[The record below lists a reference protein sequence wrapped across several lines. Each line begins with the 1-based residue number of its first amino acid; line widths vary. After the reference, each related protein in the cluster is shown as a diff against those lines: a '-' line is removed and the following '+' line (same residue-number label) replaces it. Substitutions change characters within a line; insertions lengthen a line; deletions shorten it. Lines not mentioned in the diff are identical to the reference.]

1 MDEKTK
7 ELLIKDIAGRVLTN
21 TYVKCIWM
29 SEPNVSFNQII
40 NVSDLIDIKFGAYK
54 EYKPYLR
61 PMYTMS
67 DSEKEQYNKLQ
78 EPIEKVDFLNKYHF
92 DHRGLIDMNLA
103 IEATKDIYKL

>member
-1 MDEKTK
+1 MEEKTK

-29 SEPNVSFNQII
+29 SDPKTSFNQII
-40 NVSDLIDIKFGAYK
+40 NVGDLTDIKFGAYK

-67 DSEKEQYNKLQ
+67 DSEKEQYDKLQ
-78 EPIEKVDFLNKYHF
+78 KPFEKVDFLNKYHF

-103 IEATKDIYKL
+103 IEATKDIYKF